1 MPRRPTSP
9 ALTVALLVGVLSA
22 SVALGWTLAR
32 HTSGSATTDEWAA
45 GGDPTEP
52 AYVQE
57 PAVAPRSTPTPS

>member
-52 AYVQE
+52 DYVQE
-57 PAVAPRSTPTPS
+57 PPDARPATRTP